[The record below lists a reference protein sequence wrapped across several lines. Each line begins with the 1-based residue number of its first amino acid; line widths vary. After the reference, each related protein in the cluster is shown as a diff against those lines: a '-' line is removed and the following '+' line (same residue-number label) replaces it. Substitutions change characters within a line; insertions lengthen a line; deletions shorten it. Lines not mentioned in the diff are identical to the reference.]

1 MKLLSNSIIFFCT
14 LASLLAQNVNLD
26 LKYEQA
32 IKLTNA
38 DDALK
43 IYDEIIN
50 SNQESD
56 YVWLSKLK
64 KAEMYYARGSY
75 ITSSS
80 ILKEFNL
87 KAPIHLQSQSAKN
100 LLYKSLNAAGES
112 DSLKVYQKLLYKSLN
127 AAGESDSL
135 KVYQKLLSSKKTKK
149 NPAQTS
155 KNNKI
160 WFIQFGAFSSFD
172 NAKVLK
178 ESLKE
183 EKISDTRIDQ
193 VFKNGK
199 MIYYVRSSHYESY
212 DKVLNRSK
220 KLKGKT
226 KFTISGF

>member
-1 MKLLSNSIIFFCT
+1 MLISISSYIFAQSKD
-14 LASLLAQNVNLD
+14 LALD
-26 LKYEQA
+26 YERA
-32 IKLTNA
+32 TKLTNA
-38 DDALK
+38 NEALE
-43 IYDEIIN
+43 IYQGIIN
-50 SNQESD
+50 TNEDSD

-64 KAEMYYARGSY
+64 KAEMFYAKGSY
-75 ITSSS
+75 ITSSNL
-80 ILKEFNL
+80 LKDYNL
-87 KAPIHLQSQSAKN
+87 NAPVHLQNQSSKD
-100 LLYKSLNAAGES
+100 LLYRSL
-112 DSLKVYQKLLYKSLN
+112 D

-149 NPAQTS
+149 NSAQTS

-199 MIYYVRSSHYESY
+199 MIYYVRSSHYDSY
-212 DKVLNRSK
+212 DKILSRSK

-226 KFTISGF
+226 TFTISGF